1 MKKLLT
7 LVALAVTVVA
17 PAEEPIRRQGDACPR
32 WVAVLPLNKGNAAS
46 IAKDAAA
53 LGEETFIDGIAWLC
67 ALHPE
72 GTPPTDKAAIYAAL
86 YRESAENLRKL
97 SSVKQGVLLQSTVGH
112 GGWPPPSPAPF
123 QLAVPPDATSKTWR
137 VCPLDRAF
145 LAYIARTCRTLNEL
159 KPDFF
164 MVDDD
169 TRLVWSPTAPGCFCP
184 LHLARLAE
192 ATGRAWTREQAG
204 AKLRSGDA
212 EFARVW
218 DRIKFESLAEL
229 FRTIRANF
237 DANIPGIL
245 CAVPN
250 DAHMRHGAEYA
261 ALLAAPGQT
270 PVIRGGGA
278 PYHNH
283 DDLHVLEMRCAYAQ
297 QMEKTGRKAIFMHE
311 ADTCPHTLWACSAV
325 REVDHLAM
333 LALDGVKSGKIWIAR
348 TGNNHEKRSFEVYR
362 REFRAQRGIVE
373 WATRDDFR
381 MTGVVLPIPRRS
393 KGNMF
398 FRYLGQVGI
407 PFRFG
412 TPRAGDVVALDG
424 PTVQTMDKQAID
436 RALSG
441 PVLLD
446 AAAALWLAE
455 HGRAADLGVD
465 VKSWSGPSIQQQ
477 TFADGKTSFGGCPG
491 GARDLSALHPGA
503 EALSWLFNRP
513 RMGAEARKVA
523 PGSVLFRNARGGTV
537 LTLAG
542 SLPAATEPYF
552 QAQFYTETYRDELVK
567 GLMRLC
573 GGRLPGGACYRGVGS
588 VTCITGTTPADGDV
602 FVLNIL
608 GGDEDPAPEMAFD
621 ALPVA
626 IERLGGDGVW
636 GAVPFTRTADGAL
649 RLDTLVQSQRAAVFR
664 RR

>member
-1 MKKLLT
+1 M

-86 YRESAENLRKL
+86 YRESVENLRKL

-123 QLAVPPDATSKTWR
+123 QLAVPPDATTKTWR

-192 ATGRAWTREQAG
+192 ATGRVWTREQAVE
-204 AKLRSGDA
+204 KLRSGDA

-261 ALLAAPGQT
+261 ALQT
-270 PVIRGGGA
+270 EESNSG
-278 PYHNH
+278 NEE
-283 DDLHVLEMRCAYAQ
+283 VLE
-297 QMEKTGRKAIFMHE
+297 
-311 ADTCPHTLWACSAV
+311 
-325 REVDHLAM
+325 
-333 LALDGVKSGKIWIAR
+333 
-348 TGNNHEKRSFEVYR
+348 
-362 REFRAQRGIVE
+362 
-373 WATRDDFR
+373 
-381 MTGVVLPIPRRS
+381 
-393 KGNMF
+393 
-398 FRYLGQVGI
+398 LG
-407 PFRFG
+407 
-412 TPRAGDVVALDG
+412 D
-424 PTVQTMDKQAID
+424 
-436 RALSG
+436 
-441 PVLLD
+441 
-446 AAAALWLAE
+446 
-455 HGRAADLGVD
+455 
-465 VKSWSGPSIQQQ
+465 
-477 TFADGKTSFGGCPG
+477 
-491 GARDLSALHPGA
+491 
-503 EALSWLFNRP
+503 
-513 RMGAEARKVA
+513 
-523 PGSVLFRNARGGTV
+523 
-537 LTLAG
+537 AG
-542 SLPAATEPYF
+542 SE
-552 QAQFYTETYRDELVK
+552 RK
-567 GLMRLC
+567 RI
-573 GGRLPGGACYRGVGS
+573 GR
-588 VTCITGTTPADGDV
+588 
-602 FVLNIL
+602 
-608 GGDEDPAPEMAFD
+608 
-621 ALPVA
+621 
-626 IERLGGDGVW
+626 
-636 GAVPFTRTADGAL
+636 
-649 RLDTLVQSQRAAVFR
+649 
-664 RR
+664 

>member
-1 MKKLLT
+1 MV
-7 LVALAVTVVA
+7 VALAVTVVA

-86 YRESAENLRKL
+86 YRESVENLRKL

-123 QLAVPPDATSKTWR
+123 QLAVPPDATTKTWR

-192 ATGRAWTREQAG
+192 ATGRVWTREQAVE
-204 AKLRSGDA
+204 KLRSGDA

-229 FRTIRANF
+229 VRTIRANF

-278 PYHNH
+278 P
-283 DDLHVLEMRCAYAQ
+283 
-297 QMEKTGRKAIFMHE
+297 
-311 ADTCPHTLWACSAV
+311 
-325 REVDHLAM
+325 
-333 LALDGVKSGKIWIAR
+333 
-348 TGNNHEKRSFEVYR
+348 
-362 REFRAQRGIVE
+362 
-373 WATRDDFR
+373 
-381 MTGVVLPIPRRS
+381 
-393 KGNMF
+393 
-398 FRYLGQVGI
+398 
-407 PFRFG
+407 
-412 TPRAGDVVALDG
+412 
-424 PTVQTMDKQAID
+424 
-436 RALSG
+436 
-441 PVLLD
+441 
-446 AAAALWLAE
+446 
-455 HGRAADLGVD
+455 
-465 VKSWSGPSIQQQ
+465 
-477 TFADGKTSFGGCPG
+477 
-491 GARDLSALHPGA
+491 
-503 EALSWLFNRP
+503 
-513 RMGAEARKVA
+513 
-523 PGSVLFRNARGGTV
+523 
-537 LTLAG
+537 
-542 SLPAATEPYF
+542 
-552 QAQFYTETYRDELVK
+552 
-567 GLMRLC
+567 
-573 GGRLPGGACYRGVGS
+573 
-588 VTCITGTTPADGDV
+588 ADGDV

-621 ALPVA
+621 APPVA

-636 GAVPFTRTADGAL
+636 RAVPFTRTADGAF